1 MARLGDALRAQRE
14 RMGITVEQAAEDT
27 RIRDKFLRALESGDY
42 QTLPGAVYTRGFLR
56 NYADYLGLDPDALIT
71 QFQAERGAP
80 DAPRSFEPMRPIM
93 RRSVILTPA
102 VLVPIG
108 VLAAV
113 ALFVGYLYY
122 QFTTFAVPPRIDIAE
137 PAGDAI
143 AQSAEYTIRGRTAPD
158 ARVTIRVFP
167 GPEIISDV
175 RPAADGSF
183 TVRVPLKPG
192 VNHIEVQVFDATG
205 KGNQASR
212 VIRYEVA
219 ATAEPPGPPQLVVEQ
234 PANGAAYANT
244 PVTVSGRVDRAVT
257 SLLVNG
263 TVVTPLPDGRFS
275 VTVTFTQGSQAVRV
289 VAKTAT
295 GAEVQETR
303 TVAVSY
309 TSAVVTV
316 RVSGGDAWLLALV
329 DGAQAP
335 NTNRVFSNGQTAT
348 FSGRQVVLR
357 TGNAGATFV
366 TYNGEDLGRLGN
378 NGQVVERSF
387 AQ

>member
-1 MARLGDALRAQRE
+1 
-14 RMGITVEQAAEDT
+14 
-27 RIRDKFLRALESGDY
+27 
-42 QTLPGAVYTRGFLR
+42 
-56 NYADYLGLDPDALIT
+56 
-71 QFQAERGAP
+71 
-80 DAPRSFEPMRPIM
+80 M

-102 VLVPIG
+102 VLIPIG

-143 AQSAEYTIRGRTAPD
+143 AQSAEYTIRGRTTPD

-175 RPAADGSF
+175 RPSADGSF

-192 VNHIEVQVFDATG
+192 ANHIEVQVFDATG

-219 ATAEPPGPPQLVVEQ
+219 ATAAPPGPPQLVVEQ
-234 PANGAAYANT
+234 PANGATYTNT
-244 PVTVSGRVDRAVT
+244 PVTVSGRVDRAIT

-263 TVVTPLPDGRFS
+263 TAVTPLPDGKFS
-275 VTVTFTQGSQAVRV
+275 VLVIFTQGSQAIRV

-295 GAEVQETR
+295 GAEIQETR

-309 TSAVVTV
+309 TSVVVTV
-316 RVSGGDAWLLALV
+316 RVSGGEAWLLAV
-329 DGAQAP
+329 IDGAQAP
-335 NTNRVFSNGQTAT
+335 NTNRVFSNGQTVT

-366 TYNGEDLGRLGN
+366 THNGEDLGRLGN
-378 NGQVVERSF
+378 NGQVVERTF